1 MWTHTHTHSTR
12 EGREGTDRDRERERG
27 RKRELP
33 RVVKERVRQTVSERG
48 GDEREMR
55 ERERSSESERYL
67 QAMGLCPVEQH
78 TLCHLSLS
86 MLHLWNNRNNNYF
99 TVRG

>member
-1 MWTHTHTHSTR
+1 MWTHTHTHTTR

-48 GDEREMR
+48 GDEREMGGGR
-55 ERERSSESERYL
+55 VG
-67 QAMGLCPVEQH
+67 Q
-78 TLCHLSLS
+78 
-86 MLHLWNNRNNNYF
+86 
-99 TVRG
+99 